1 MVFVASVEDA
11 VLESMVP
18 AMEADGFIAFVHPS
32 KTMLPDFFGTY
43 RPDAIAYKGDR
54 KIAIEVMGQ
63 ALGDE
68 TELETIRRI
77 FAEHPEWEL
86 RVLYAPRV
94 FEDLVPAASKAVI
107 EAHLRRIETSLDE
120 MGAAAA
126 FLLAWAAFEAAAR
139 RLTTVAAVPQ
149 STGRVLDSLAHD
161 GYVTPDEADELR
173 SLQRAR
179 NELAHGGLE
188 VTIAKPHIAKII
200 MLTRTIL
207 ALQD

>member
-1 MVFVASVEDA
+1 
-11 VLESMVP
+11 
-18 AMEADGFIAFVHPS
+18 MEAEGFVAFVHPS
-32 KTMLPDFFGTY
+32 KSMLPDFFGTY

-63 ALGDE
+63 AVDNE
-68 TELETIRRI
+68 TELETIERI
-77 FAEHPEWEL
+77 FVEHPEWEL

-94 FEDLVPAASKAVI
+94 FEDLVPAASKHVI
-107 EAHLRRIETSLDE
+107 ETHLRRIESSLDK

-126 FLLAWAAFEAAAR
+126 YLLAWAAFEAAAR
-139 RLTTVAAVPQ
+139 RLTLAAALPQ
-149 STGRVLDSLAHD
+149 STGRLLDSLAHG

-173 SLQRAR
+173 ELQRAR

-188 VTIAKPHIAKII
+188 VTIAPAQIQRVVV
-200 MLTRTIL
+200 LTRTLL